1 MPFAYYHLFI
11 DTPLLRC
18 CQSLQKSWKKELL
31 HPNLCAITLSVTL
44 VTSSS
49 LIFDIRTY
57 SVSNT
62 LLLLV
67 RGLCKTL
74 HVRPA
79 NSSVESHSVGI
90 FFSLFFFADKEHH
103 KVNWQR
109 VPFLKL
115 GARTMLFLP
124 FVLLISSFFL
134 TMVTDYNSTMVA
146 CLVKGLIELWLL

>member
-74 HVRPA
+74 HVRPSA

-90 FFSLFFFADKEHH
+90 FFSLFFADKEHH

-115 GARTMLFLP
+115 GARTMLVP
-124 FVLLISSFFL
+124 FVLFISSFFWQWSQI
-134 TMVTDYNSTMVA
+134 TIA
-146 CLVKGLIELWLL
+146 PLWLAWLKS